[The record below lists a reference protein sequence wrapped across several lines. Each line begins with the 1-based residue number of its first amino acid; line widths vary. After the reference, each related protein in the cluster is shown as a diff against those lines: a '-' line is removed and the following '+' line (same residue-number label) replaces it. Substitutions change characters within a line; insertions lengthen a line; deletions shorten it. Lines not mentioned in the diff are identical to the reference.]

1 MEARRTQCIVGVRGP
16 INYLVRRAEFRRQ
29 VDDLIEQ
36 LNIVLQLLLL
46 RQLPC

>member
-1 MEARRTQCIVGVRGP
+1 MEARRTQCIVGV

-29 VDDLIEQ
+29 INDLIEQ